1 MADFGGTELE
11 GFRAE
16 AREWLEANFPASLGR
31 DASAVAETEA
41 SGADATGDVAL
52 WKQRVGAK
60 GWGTPTW
67 PKAYGGGG
75 LSRAEAKVLAEEM
88 NRLGAPNPIGGMGV
102 VMFGPTLLEYG
113 AEEQLRRHI
122 PPIVKGELRW
132 CQGFSEPG
140 AGSDL
145 AGLQTKAVD
154 MGDHWLVNGSKIWT
168 SGAHLADWCFCL
180 VRTDQTKKHEGIS
193 FLLIDM
199 KSPGVEARPI
209 LLINGTT
216 PFCETFFTDVKVPKE
231 NLMGPLNGG
240 WTIAKRLLQ
249 HERQGISGVNAGPGA
264 QAGPGNV
271 PGPSLETLAR
281 DYVGV
286 GEDGKLADQDLRTR
300 LTKHLMEAQAFQ
312 LTGQRAAA
320 ETRSNPG
327 PSAVS
332 SVLKNVGS
340 EVRQERAELA
350 VEILGAQGLGWSGDA
365 YGADELGTTRAW
377 LRGKSGTIAGGSQE
391 IQYNIIS
398 KRILGL
404 PEVTQKG

>member
-1 MADFGGTELE
+1 MADFGATDLDA
-11 GFRAE
+11 FRAQTR
-16 AREWLEANFPASLGR
+16 AWLEANFPASLRR
-31 DASAVAETEA
+31 DASAVVNAE
-41 SGADATGDVAL
+41 ATGAALEGDAAL
-52 WKQRVGAK
+52 WQQRMGEA
-60 GWGTPTW
+60 GLGTPTW
-67 PKAYGGGG
+67 PKAYGGAG

-88 NRLGAPNPIGGMGV
+88 AAIGAPNPIGGMGV
-102 VMFGPTLLEYG
+102 IMFGPTLLEYG
-113 AEEQLRRHI
+113 NEDQLAQHI
-122 PPIVKGELRW
+122 PPIVRGDLRW

-145 AGLQTKAVD
+145 ASLQTKAVD
-154 MGDHWLVNGSKIWT
+154 MGDHWLVSGSKIWT

-199 KSPGVEARPI
+199 RSPGVEARPI

-216 PFCETFFTDVKVPKE
+216 PFCETFFTDVKAPKE

-249 HERQGISGVNAGPGA
+249 HERQGISGAGQLTPGA
-264 QAGPGNV
+264 QAGAV
-271 PGPSLETLAR
+271 PGPALNLLAR

-286 GEDGKLADQDLRTR
+286 DEAGVLADPDLRTR

-312 LTGQRAAA
+312 LTGMRAAA
-320 ETRSNPG
+320 ETRSNSG

-340 EVRQERAELA
+340 QVRQERAELA
-350 VEILGAQGLGWSGDA
+350 VEILGAQGLGWTGEGFSP
-365 YGADELGTTRAW
+365 DEIMTTRAW

-391 IQYNIIS
+391 IQNNIIS

>member
-1 MADFGGTELE
+1 
-11 GFRAE
+11 
-16 AREWLEANFPASLGR
+16 
-31 DASAVAETEA
+31 
-41 SGADATGDVAL
+41 
-52 WKQRVGAK
+52 
-60 GWGTPTW
+60 
-67 PKAYGGGG
+67 
-75 LSRAEAKVLAEEM
+75 
-88 NRLGAPNPIGGMGV
+88 
-102 VMFGPTLLEYG
+102 
-113 AEEQLRRHI
+113 
-122 PPIVKGELRW
+122 
-132 CQGFSEPG
+132 
-140 AGSDL
+140 
-145 AGLQTKAVD
+145 
-154 MGDHWLVNGSKIWT
+154 
-168 SGAHLADWCFCL
+168 
-180 VRTDQTKKHEGIS
+180 
-193 FLLIDM
+193 
-199 KSPGVEARPI
+199 
-209 LLINGTT
+209 
-216 PFCETFFTDVKVPKE
+216 
-231 NLMGPLNGG
+231 
-240 WTIAKRLLQ
+240 
-249 HERQGISGVNAGPGA
+249 
-264 QAGPGNV
+264 

-320 ETRSNPG
+320 ETRSNQG

-340 EVRQERAELA
+340 QVRQERAELA